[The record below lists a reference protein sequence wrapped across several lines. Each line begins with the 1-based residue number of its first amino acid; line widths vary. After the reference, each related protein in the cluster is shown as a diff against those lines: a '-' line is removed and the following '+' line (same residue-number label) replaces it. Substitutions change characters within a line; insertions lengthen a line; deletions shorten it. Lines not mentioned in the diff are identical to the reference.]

1 MVCPDPRPQASKPLL
16 SLRLQGLLPLHWLLK
31 PGLPA
36 DALPPGGLQGLTPL
50 PWWAAASY
58 SGAVRQALLNLR
70 RDPRPQR
77 LAPLLP
83 GLLQQLRALPRP
95 PLLVPI
101 PSWKRRANPLP
112 LLVAHQLSRR
122 LGWVCHPPLLVR
134 SHAVLGQHRL
144 NRELRWQNQQGAFR
158 CLHRPGHSSLPWGQR
173 QVMLLDDILTTG
185 ATACAAAAALEAR
198 GWQVVGISCVAR
210 TPSRGARTGR
220 AGGRQGRP

>member
-1 MVCPDPRPQASKPLL
+1 MLCPDPRSQAGEPQPP
-16 SLRLQGLLPLHWLLK
+16 LRLQRLLPLHWLLK

-36 DALPPGGLQGLTPL
+36 DALPPDGLHGLTPL

-83 GLLQQLRALPRP
+83 GLLRQLQGLAKP

-112 LLVAHQLSRR
+112 PLVARQLSRR
-122 LGWVCHPPLLVR
+122 LGWECHPPLLVR

-198 GWQVVGISCVAR
+198 GWQVVGISCLGR
-210 TPSRGARTGR
+210 TPSRAPGNGR
-220 AGGRQGRP
+220 AGRRQARP